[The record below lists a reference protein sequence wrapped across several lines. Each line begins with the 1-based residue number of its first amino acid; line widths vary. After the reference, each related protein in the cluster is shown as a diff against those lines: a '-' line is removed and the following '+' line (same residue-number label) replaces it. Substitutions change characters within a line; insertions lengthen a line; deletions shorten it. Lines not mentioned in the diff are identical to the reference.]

1 MKDVVSV
8 NNMRKSD
15 KYTIENKIPSKEL
28 MYNAAMGIYESYEWQ
43 GEILIVCG
51 TGNNGGDGYAL
62 ATILQKNNH
71 SPKLLI
77 TSCPKTEDSK
87 HYFEECKRLG
97 IPYFVYMPALEL
109 FGFDVIVDCIFG
121 TGFFGQVEKSISGLM
136 EKINNSKAF
145 VISADINSGLNGDSG
160 LGEVS
165 VKSDLTVSIGTLKSG
180 HFLGRAK
187 DRIRKMT
194 NADIGIDLVDK
205 PYKLIEKED
214 ISSLLFARENY
225 SNKGTYGYLTII
237 GGCTEY
243 SGAVRLANMG
253 ACSLRAGVGVVRL
266 GVPRKIADIVS
277 QNSLEATVFPLSN
290 TKNGYLSPKKSEL
303 QSIINGTRCVCV
315 GMGLGQGGKNEE
327 LLEYLLTN
335 YDKNL
340 VIDADGLNTL
350 AKMDMQVLKTTKAS
364 VVLTPHLKELERLSK
379 IPLDEIEKNPV
390 LHAESFAKKYGV
402 TLLLKGP
409 TTIVT
414 DGENTY
420 LIDTGCPAMAT
431 AGSGD
436 VLSGILGALLS
447 SKEERTVIQST
458 YLGAYI
464 NGYAGMVAE
473 REMGDISMVASDT
486 ALNVAKAIKEIRK

>member
-15 KYTIENKIPSKEL
+15 KYTIENKTPSKEL
-28 MYNAAMGIYESYEWQ
+28 MYKAAQGIYESYKWQ

-62 ATILQKNNH
+62 ATILSKNGH
-71 SPKLLI
+71 FPKLLI
-77 TSCPKTEDSK
+77 TSYPKTEDGK
-87 HYFEECKRLG
+87 HYFEMCKKMG
-97 IPYFVYMPALEL
+97 TPYFVYAPALEL
-109 FGFDVIVDCIFG
+109 DGFDIIVDCIFG
-121 TGFFGQVEKSISGLM
+121 TGFLGEVDKTTKSLI
-136 EKINNSKAF
+136 EKINNSTSF

-160 LGEVS
+160 LGDTS

-187 DRIRKMT
+187 DKIEKT
-194 NADIGIDLVDK
+194 VNVDIGIYIIERS
-205 PYKLIEKED
+205 YKLIEKED
-214 ISSLLFARENY
+214 ASNLLFVRENY
-225 SNKGTYGYLTII
+225 SNKGTYGYLAII
-237 GGCTEY
+237 GGCLEY

-253 ACSLRAGVGVVRL
+253 ACALRSGVGVVKL
-266 GVPRKIADIVS
+266 GVPKKIAEIVA

-290 TKNGYLSPKKSEL
+290 TKNGYLSPKKAEIENL
-303 QSIINGTRCVCV
+303 VNGTRCVCV
-315 GMGLGQGGKNEE
+315 GMGIGQGGENEE
-327 LLEYLLTN
+327 LLEYLLSN
-335 YDKNL
+335 YEKNL
-340 VIDADGLNTL
+340 LIDADGLNTL
-350 AKMDMQVLKTTKAS
+350 AKMDLNILKSTKAS

-379 IPLDEIEKNPV
+379 IPLAEIEKNPV
-390 LHAESFAKKYGV
+390 SYAESFAKNYGV

-414 DGENTY
+414 NGEETY

-447 SKEERTVIQST
+447 SKEERTAIQST

-464 NGYAGMVAE
+464 NGYAGMIAE
-473 REMGDISMVASDT
+473 REMGDISTVASDT
-486 ALNVAKAIKEIRK
+486 ALNIAKAIKEIRE